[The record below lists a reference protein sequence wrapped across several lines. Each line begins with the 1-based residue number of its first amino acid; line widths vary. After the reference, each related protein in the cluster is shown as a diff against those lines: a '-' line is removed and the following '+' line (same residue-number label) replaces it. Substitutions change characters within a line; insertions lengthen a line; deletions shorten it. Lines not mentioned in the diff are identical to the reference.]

1 MIYRC
6 ARNVR
11 LNSIV
16 ETSSLTNVTEAQ
28 HGSLRRGAAQIV
40 IEILGGK
47 RSMFSLV
54 VLNQSA

>member
-11 LNSIV
+11 LNLIV

-28 HGSLRRGAAQIV
+28 RGSLLRDAAQIV

-47 RSMFSLV
+47 RSMFTLV
-54 VLNQSA
+54 VLNRSA

>member
-11 LNSIV
+11 LNMIV
-16 ETSSLTNVTEAQ
+16 ETSSLMNVTEAQ
-28 HGSLRRGAAQIV
+28 RGSLLRGAAQIV
-40 IEILGGK
+40 IEILDGK
-47 RSMFSLV
+47 RNMLSLV

>member
-11 LNSIV
+11 LNLKV
-16 ETSSLTNVTEAQ
+16 ETSSLKTALEMQ
-28 HGSLRRGAAQIV
+28 YGSLPMGAAQAV

-54 VLNQSA
+54 ALNQSA